1 MCSVTNDLALEN
13 RRKLVWNIPL
23 NGLSSL
29 AGGIDTAAILADE
42 ALHRAALAL
51 MHEVIEAANKCGHAL
66 ESAAA
71 IEQMKRT
78 ETMGAYKP
86 STLLDWEADKPLEIE
101 AIWGEPLRHA
111 AAAMAKT
118 PRLETVYAL
127 LKHVDLARQ
136 RATRGRATD
145 ELGASANLTALSGQV
160 SEGG

>member
-1 MCSVTNDLALEN
+1 MTSRWNTGANF
-13 RRKLVWNIPL
+13 VWNIPF
-23 NGLSSL
+23 NGLSIL

-66 ESAAA
+66 DSAAA

-101 AIWGEPLRHA
+101 AIWGEPLRRAIA
-111 AAAMAKT
+111 AVKT
-118 PRLETVYAL
+118 PRLEIVYAL

-136 RATRGRATD
+136 RAARGRVSD
-145 ELGASANLTALSGQV
+145 ELGAFTNLTALSGQV
-160 SEGG
+160 SKGG